1 MTKTTFKTAVKS
13 WTLLQLLNLS
23 TVIVQFEDPIWHLLA
38 QSQRWNYQNSV
49 WNLFEVD
56 NKNTRTASLMSF
68 WCVIVNFEQI
78 SHIVLMFSL
87 LTFLYKFQLGYRLC
101 IYIEVNESRY
111 IALFVISGSIKKL
124 YTIDC
129 VNIYLCP
136 VEKCGVTPHFLY
148 RDSLTLIKLYW
159 SSLSVLK
166 NVISFTFHL
175 FLPNY

>member
-1 MTKTTFKTAVKS
+1 MLS
-13 WTLLQLLNLS
+13 LRIPSGICLLKVNDG
-23 TVIVQFEDPIWHLLA
+23 I
-38 QSQRWNYQNSV
+38 
-49 WNLFEVD
+49 
-56 NKNTRTASLMSF
+56 TRTVFEICSKLRIKTLERPR
-68 WCVIVNFEQI
+68 WCRSGVFIVNFEQI
-78 SHIVLMFSL
+78 SHIVLMLSL

-111 IALFVISGSIKKL
+111 TALFVISGSIKKL

-129 VNIYLCP
+129 INIYLCP

-159 SSLSVLK
+159 SSLSVLR

-175 FLPNY
+175 FLPNF